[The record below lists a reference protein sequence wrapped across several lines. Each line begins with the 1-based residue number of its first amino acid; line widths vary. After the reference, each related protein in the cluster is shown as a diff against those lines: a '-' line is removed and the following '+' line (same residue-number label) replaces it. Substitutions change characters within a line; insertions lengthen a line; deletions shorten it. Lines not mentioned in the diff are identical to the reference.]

1 MNKLKDNRGYELD
14 PLARKMEHAA
24 EVDYI
29 RWANAKKRRAWT
41 AGAMR
46 LDDCL
51 FDENGDERENS
62 LFSDCGKGAEAIR
75 RCGEPDPADNTAW
88 LGEFY
93 ATVATLDSIE
103 QKVVAALMK
112 DMRPQVAARM
122 AGTNRMRVYR
132 TMEKLRKHLAT
143 AHSLWL
149 CRWE

>member
-41 AGAMR
+41 AGAVR

-62 LFSDCGKGAEAIR
+62 LLSDCGKGAEAIR
-75 RCGEPDPADNTAW
+75 RCGEPDSADNTAW

-93 ATVATLDSIE
+93 ATVATLDSTE
-103 QKVVAALMK
+103 QNVVAALLK

-132 TMEKLRKHLAT
+132 TMGTLRKLLAS

-149 CRWE
+149 RRWE

>member
-1 MNKLKDNRGYELD
+1 MYKLKDNRGYELD

-41 AGAMR
+41 AGAVR

-62 LFSDCGKGAEAIR
+62 LLSDCGKGAEAIR

-93 ATVATLDSIE
+93 ATVATLDSTE
-103 QKVVAALMK
+103 QNVVAALLK

-132 TMEKLRKHLAT
+132 TMEKLRKLLAT

-149 CRWE
+149 RRWE